1 MVKGKLNVLLL
12 LIMVTIIPDC
22 GKNGNYYLVL
32 VIVSTVDAL
41 KIRHPNYSAPSRA
54 LIDIGKQAKIFKEK
68 FPIFS
73 AA

>member
-1 MVKGKLNVLLL
+1 M
-12 LIMVTIIPDC
+12 
-22 GKNGNYYLVL
+22 
-32 VIVSTVDAL
+32 VSTVDAL